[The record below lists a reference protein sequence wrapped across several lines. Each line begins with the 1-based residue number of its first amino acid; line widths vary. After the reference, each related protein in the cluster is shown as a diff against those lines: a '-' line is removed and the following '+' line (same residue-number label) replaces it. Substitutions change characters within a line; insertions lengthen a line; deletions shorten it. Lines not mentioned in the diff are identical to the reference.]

1 MAKPS
6 SHRKLLLQISEDLTQ
21 RDLDNLL
28 FCCEDDIPESE
39 AKKVS
44 KGTDLFVVLGKRTL
58 LGPGQYGYLRDC
70 LTAVERRDLASRLPS
85 ELEAVLAQ
93 VPSCDRSLVYIG
105 EESRF
110 VPPALP
116 SGESLICQDSVF
128 SSKLLFLKI
137 AERLSSEDV
146 LELAYLCSLEV
157 CEDSCKVNGVKLLF
171 QLEKAGFIDPSRPET
186 LARLL
191 QCIERRDLASL
202 LFPNPRSAQG
212 FGLDQASQLLGI
224 KTSMLTHK
232 HSHYVFQRRVLSTIV
247 SSDRAV
253 LEQQIVKPVLAK
265 LVESYNSSTLFEL
278 CVPSLGTFMET
289 DGFDDL
295 LKNSLFLVSDFIEAY
310 MDLFDHYLHC
320 EGGVIRVAQLGPLFE
335 KCHDCYNRF
344 EAEIEQFPWNSTLR
358 QHVQKD
364 LAQRR
369 TPFGSPAYNAM
380 RCIYDICSELTDK
393 VKVQSV
399 MEGVDRN
406 LYILECLFYGFSFRI
421 VLSQWLKS
429 ILCLLA
435 QNGASDSVVVRYSV
449 DVLRSTLVQIVR
461 THQDQIC
468 CCYHKLASVLGKDH
482 MKQISAELLKEGV
495 DIESR
500 EPCHRLPHSVMLS
513 GSESGEYVL
522 SIRTLTF
529 LDLFSLLRLSYFGS
543 KDLDLKHMLCSMG
556 EFHASIRTSRYFIPC
571 TVRLYRNLIR
581 AYEVQLEDFRERV
594 LHSSSQ
600 CAVVLTK
607 LISL

>member
-6 SHRKLLLQISEDLTQ
+6 THRKLLLQISEDLTQ
-21 RDLDNLL
+21 RDLDNLQ
-28 FCCEDDIPESE
+28 FCCGDHISESE

-44 KGTDLFVVLGKRTL
+44 KGTDLFVVLRKRNL
-58 LGPGQYGYLRDC
+58 LGPGQYGYLREC
-70 LTAVERRDLASRLPS
+70 LTAIERRDLASRLPS

-116 SGESLICQDSVF
+116 SEENHDSIF
-128 SSKLLFLKI
+128 SSKLHFLKI
-137 AERLSSEDV
+137 AERLSSEEV
-146 LELAYLCSLEV
+146 LKLAYLCSIEL
-157 CEDSCKVNGVKLLF
+157 CEDSGEVGGVKVLF
-171 QLEKAGFIDPSRPET
+171 QLEKAGIIDPSQPET
-186 LARLL
+186 LAKLL

-202 LFPNPRSAQG
+202 LFPAHNPRSAQA

-253 LEQQIVKPVLAK
+253 LEQQIVKPVLAR
-265 LVESYNSSTLFEL
+265 LVESYNSSTLFQL
-278 CVPSLGTFMET
+278 CAPSLGTFKET
-289 DGFDDL
+289 GSFDDL
-295 LKNSLFLVSDFIEAY
+295 LRNSLFLVSDFLEAY
-310 MDLFDHYLHC
+310 SDLFDHYLYC
-320 EGGVIRVAQLGPLFE
+320 EGGVISVATLGPLFE

-344 EAEIEQFPWNSTLR
+344 EAGIEKFPWNSTLR
-358 QHVQKD
+358 QHVKKD

-380 RCIYDICSELTDK
+380 KCIYDICSELTDK

-429 ILCLLA
+429 ILCLLG
-435 QNGASDSVVVRYSV
+435 QNAVSVSYSA

-461 THQDQIC
+461 THWDQIC
-468 CCYHKLASVLGKDH
+468 CCYHKLASVLGKDI
-482 MKQISAELLKEGV
+482 MKQLSAELLNEGV
-495 DIESR
+495 DIEASQQR
-500 EPCHRLPHSVMLS
+500 HTLS
-513 GSESGEYVL
+513 QSELEEYVL
-522 SIRTLTF
+522 HIKTLIF
-529 LDLFSLLRLSYFGS
+529 MDIFALLQLSYFGN
-543 KDLDLKHMLCSMG
+543 KLELRDTLAGMRN
-556 EFHASIRTSRYFIPC
+556 FHYGFMTSSYFI
-571 TVRLYRNLIR
+571 TYTMKIYKNLIR
-581 AYEVQLEDFRERV
+581 AYEAQIEGFRDSIIK
-594 LHSSSQ
+594 SS
-600 CAVVLTK
+600 CLCGPVLTQ
-607 LISL
+607 LMSL